1 MNIKKI
7 FVAGSKA
14 LVTER
19 NLFRIVAS
27 EVQSEYCKRGV
38 DVNLQVVTFE
48 TFHNCFTQKRKQE
61 AYNEYIEGTADVVYF
76 ILDGRLGGI
85 TEEEFNVAFEAY
97 QRSKKPLL
105 CVFSCRNDVVNE
117 GVERLRRR
125 VSEVGQYYAEYED
138 EKELR
143 YLIEKNL
150 RYIVDETGKP
160 HGLSQSTKKLL
171 KVIPAFFIFLMLLLG
186 LGARFWTPI
195 KQILSRETF
204 KGETVKCEVNGV
216 AFNMVAIP
224 AGTFVMGGYDG
235 DAVQHQVTISED
247 FLIGETEVTQELWC
261 AVMRENPSSVIGDK
275 LPVNN
280 VSWNECVRF
289 ISKLN
294 EMTGE
299 NYRLPTEA
307 EWEYVAK
314 SGQKDCAYSGNE
326 LPDNVAWY
334 IENSG
339 SKVQE
344 TKQKSPNGMGVYD
357 MSGNVWEWCSD
368 FYEEYNINASFNP
381 QGPKKGSRR
390 VRRGGSYL
398 DNAKCCLVTFRSRN
412 SEDVKKP
419 NQGFRLVKQKK

>member
-1 MNIKKI
+1 
-7 FVAGSKA
+7 
-14 LVTER
+14 
-19 NLFRIVAS
+19 
-27 EVQSEYCKRGV
+27 
-38 DVNLQVVTFE
+38 
-48 TFHNCFTQKRKQE
+48 
-61 AYNEYIEGTADVVYF
+61 
-76 ILDGRLGGI
+76 
-85 TEEEFNVAFEAY
+85 
-97 QRSKKPLL
+97 
-105 CVFSCRNDVVNE
+105 
-117 GVERLRRR
+117 
-125 VSEVGQYYAEYED
+125 
-138 EKELR
+138 
-143 YLIEKNL
+143 
-150 RYIVDETGKP
+150 
-160 HGLSQSTKKLL
+160 
-171 KVIPAFFIFLMLLLG
+171 
-186 LGARFWTPI
+186 
-195 KQILSRETF
+195 
-204 KGETVKCEVNGV
+204 
-216 AFNMVAIP
+216 
-224 AGTFVMGGYDG
+224 MGGYDG

-339 SKVQE
+339 NKVQE

-381 QGPKKGSRR
+381 KGPKQGSRR

-412 SEDVKKP
+412 SADVKKP
-419 NQGFRLVKQKK
+419 NQGFRLVKPKN